1 VAQKSN
7 FLGKKTVK
15 WETIQ
20 HGVSVL
26 KLWSG
31 DQYPQVA
38 IFQFTADAYKRVRT
52 NLSGFL
58 NKVRIFGK
66 AVKVQDQ
73 SGPGVA
79 MTDPNHQPD
88 DSVMLVV
95 THSKTSRSAWVVIS
109 GNPGLET
116 PELEIYAR
124 GAALPPR

>member
-20 HGVSVL
+20 RGVSVL
-26 KLWSG
+26 KLWTG
-31 DQYPQVA
+31 NQYPQVA

-58 NKVRIFGK
+58 NEAKIFGK

-73 SGPGVA
+73 SGPGVV
-79 MTDPNHQPD
+79 MTDPNQQPD
-88 DSVMLVV
+88 EGVVLVV
-95 THSKTSRSAWVVIS
+95 THSKTSRSAWVIIS

-116 PELEIYAR
+116 PEWEIHAR
-124 GAALPPR
+124 GAVLPPR